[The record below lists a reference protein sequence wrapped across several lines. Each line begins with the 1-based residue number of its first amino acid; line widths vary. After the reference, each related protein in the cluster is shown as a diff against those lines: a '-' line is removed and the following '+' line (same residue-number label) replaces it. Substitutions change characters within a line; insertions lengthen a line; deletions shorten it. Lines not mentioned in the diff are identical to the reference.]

1 MFSFEPA
8 DKGLYISGIDD
19 NVEQR
24 FVVRFGAESESKKL
38 ENRLFVVL
46 DKENIRFLYYDNDEQ
61 TETLNADYLKEVG
74 YISLNYQKY
83 TGNDILDFPQMS
95 CGEIENLPDAKI
107 ANKIIDS
114 FKELFH
120 GFPFLEGKTKNNP
133 NKEKD
138 FWTKIKITIGSVISK
153 FKKKD
158 KKEETE
164 SQERVL
170 AFSKLL
176 KCCLLAFVFKIEDRS
191 EVFAQSPLYE
201 HVRDTLRKS
210 DVYQLL
216 SAKIQYTLSVPKDG
230 LVYNSKEYSYKA
242 RKFADCLMS
251 QRINKIIP
259 HNNYGNSEGKQGWF
273 YDPEKELDV
282 ILEQNRKQEKE
293 GQCKLDENLVLKIR
307 NFLYTKHAV
316 YQAMTDNLGKFF
328 FLLAQSLMFITSL
341 MIILSCIKMNVSD
354 TILNVVFPL
363 LITTGWI
370 LSLFIKLP
378 NTNITITTVMDEL
391 RDRIYEKNNTDDN
404 NLLNKIVYVI
414 SLFST
419 IFLPIFSI
427 LLLFY
432 SVSYKIPDFIQYGFY
447 IDVVLCVILGIIL
460 SGIFNRNGSSG
471 VRYAFYPRILVAELV
486 GWLTIGIAEDL
497 VKSMLWISEWWKVV
511 IALVMVLILVVVLI
525 SGEAK
530 QHSPY
535 KKTWNIICSK
545 TLPIVN
551 HSLFFASFFGLIM
564 QAVFY
569 DNLIKTSNVLSDVVY
584 DDYFNK
590 ANSYCQNLESLD
602 KTIER
607 YLGFC
612 DASELKG
619 ITVAGEGKN
628 VQKISV
634 NDSTIITISMG
645 ISNRAFN
652 DSKEDIGY
660 HNTLVDCCNGIIDEL
675 DSLCNDNDIK
685 VDFSKSYKSIC
696 KLNKI
701 DLDTLPS
708 DSIKKDTNKN
718 VIYKKN
724 EEAIKTMLVSLQKEI
739 TNVRRNTLK
748 FNDYETLMS
757 WATIGCDSIVQT
769 GSAYLD
775 SLTIKA
781 KNNHKCCRKINVPV
795 LSEKR
800 IFPTLLIFHTL
811 IVLVLA
817 FVTQLIISD
826 KTVTEPL

>member
-1 MFSFEPA
+1 MFSFEPI
-8 DKGLYISGIDD
+8 DKCFYQGIPVGDKD
-19 NVEQR
+19 SIEQR
-24 FVVRFGAESESKKL
+24 FVVRFGIETL
-38 ENRLFVVL
+38 DNRLFVVL
-46 DKENIRFLYYDNDEQ
+46 DKENIRFFYYDNDEQ

-230 LVYNSKEYSYKA
+230 FVYNSKEYSYKA

-273 YDPEKELDV
+273 YDPEKELDA
-282 ILEQNRKQEKE
+282 ILEQNRKQEQK

-307 NFLYTKHAV
+307 NHLYTKLAV
-316 YQAMTDNLGKFF
+316 YQAMTKDVGKRYFVC
-328 FLLAQSLMFITSL
+328 AQILMGITSL
-341 MIILSCIKMNVSD
+341 MILFSCVCFKTSD
-354 TILNVVFPL
+354 TILHQWFPKVLTIGFFIML
-363 LITTGWI
+363 LFCLINGKIRIWSKPIIKKRRNKYLKKSKWYYWFNRI
-370 LSLFIKLP
+370 LICLVS
-378 NTNITITTVMDEL
+378 
-391 RDRIYEKNNTDDN
+391 
-404 NLLNKIVYVI
+404 I
-414 SLFST
+414 SLVVLT
-419 IFLPIFSI
+419 FLI
-427 LLLFY
+427 LLSIIDTENHIVRYLFY
-432 SVSYKIPDFIQYGFY
+432 LGI
-447 IDVVLCVILGIIL
+447 VLCVILWLIC
-460 SGIFNRNGSSG
+460 SGVYNRNGSSG

-497 VKSMLWISEWWKVV
+497 IKSMLWIDGLSEIIVAIIIVLLIV
-511 IALVMVLILVVVLI
+511 IILIG
-525 SGEAK
+525 GEAK

-551 HSLFFASFFGLIM
+551 HSLFFALFFGLIM

-584 DDYFNK
+584 DDYFEE
-590 ANSYCQNLESLD
+590 ANYYCQNLLDLEKAGEKYINYCNTAIELKNISMSSESRSKSEFPLSDTSSVLSEMETHQKTNNDSPLD
-602 KTIER
+602 TVLHNSFVRSYNRIVKELKTINE
-607 YLGFC
+607 
-612 DASELKG
+612 
-619 ITVAGEGKN
+619 
-628 VQKISV
+628 
-634 NDSTIITISMG
+634 DS
-645 ISNRAFN
+645 
-652 DSKEDIGY
+652 DYDILAECN
-660 HNTLVDCCNGIIDEL
+660 NTLINSMKIKKMKEVF
-675 DSLCNDNDIK
+675 DSVEK
-685 VDFSKSYKSIC
+685 K
-696 KLNKI
+696 NKI
-701 DLDTLPS
+701 IIIRSQSFLR
-708 DSIKKDTNKN
+708 
-718 VIYKKN
+718 
-724 EEAIKTMLVSLQKEI
+724 EEIISLRMSE
-739 TNVRRNTLK
+739 K
-748 FNDYETLMS
+748 FNDYETLML
-757 WATIGCDSIVQT
+757 WATVGNDLIAPT

-775 SLTIKA
+775 SLTINAQKE
-781 KNNHKCCRKINVPV
+781 HKCCRKIKIPCINKPI
-795 LSEKR
+795 R

-826 KTVTEPL
+826 KSVTEPL